1 MWVESAGCPTALPEL
16 GLLFASVVSGLLIG
30 VIYGIA
36 TVGLNLIF
44 GVLRIVNVGHGAFI
58 MLGAY
63 AALLIYAALGLPPLL
78 GALVGLA
85 VGAILGLVIYYLVV
99 RYLLDAPELATLLAT
114 FAIGILLQEAVK
126 AVMGPDSRGFT
137 WTLGFLEVAGFR
149 VSVAKILA
157 AVSSLVLLAL
167 LYLVIY
173 RTRLGLAIRAVVQD
187 REGAMVVGIDVD
199 RIYAA
204 SFALGIMVTVASGAI
219 LAVYLQTGIHP
230 YMGEIYTLK
239 GFVIAVMGGLGSVPG
254 AFIAGILFG
263 LFENVSYLL
272 LNNIEGVQPL
282 VLTRSIAF
290 LLLLIILL
298 LKPTGLFGR

>member
-1 MWVESAGCPTALPEL
+1 MPDT
-16 GLLFASVVSGLLIG
+16 GLLLASIVSGLLIG
-30 VIYGIA
+30 AIYGIA

-63 AALLIYAALGLPPLL
+63 AALLVYTALGMPPILGAIAGLALGAALGL
-78 GALVGLA
+78 A
-85 VGAILGLVIYYLVV
+85 IYYLAI
-99 RYLLDAPELATLLAT
+99 RRLLDAPELATLLAT
-114 FAIGILLQEAVK
+114 FAIGILLQELVK

-137 WTLGFLEVAGFR
+137 WTLGFVEVAGLR
-149 VSVAKILA
+149 LSVAKIVA
-157 AVSSLVLLAL
+157 AAASLVLLAL

-199 RIYAA
+199 RVYAA

-239 GFVIAVMGGLGSVPG
+239 GFVIAVMGGLGSIPG
-254 AFIAGILFG
+254 AFIAGVLFG

-290 LLLLIILL
+290 LLLLVILL
-298 LKPTGLFGR
+298 VKPTGLLGR

>member
-1 MWVESAGCPTALPEL
+1 LPDL
-16 GLLFASVVSGLLIG
+16 GLLVASVVSGLLIG

-63 AALLIYAALGLPPLL
+63 AALLVYTLLGLPPLL
-78 GALVGLA
+78 GVVAGLA
-85 VGAILGLVIYYLVV
+85 LGGLLGLVIYYLVI
-99 RYLLDAPELATLLAT
+99 RHLLDAPELATLLAT
-114 FAIGILLQEAVK
+114 FAIGILLQELVK

-137 WTLGFLEVAGFR
+137 WTLGFVEIAGLR
-149 VSVAKILA
+149 LSVAKIVA
-157 AVSSLVLLAL
+157 AAASLAL
-167 LYLVIY
+167 LAFLYIVIY

-219 LAVYLQTGIHP
+219 LAVYLQSGIHP

-239 GFVIAVMGGLGSVPG
+239 GFVIAVMGGLGSIPG

-290 LLLLIILL
+290 LLLLVILL
-298 LKPTGLFGR
+298 VKPTGLLGR

>member
-1 MWVESAGCPTALPEL
+1 MPDLN
-16 GLLFASVVSGLLIG
+16 LLVASIISGLLIG
-30 VIYGIA
+30 AVYGIA

-63 AALLIYAALGLPPLL
+63 LAFIVYTSLGLPPLL
-78 GALVGLA
+78 GVVAGLA
-85 VGAILGLVIYYLVV
+85 VGAVLGLIIYYLVI
-99 RYLLDAPELATLLAT
+99 RSLHDAPELATLLAT
-114 FAIGILLQEAVK
+114 FAIGILIQELVK
-126 AVMGPDSRGFT
+126 AVMGPDSRGFV
-137 WTLGFLEVAGFR
+137 WNPLAAYEFEIFGYKPSSFQ
-149 VSVAKILA
+149 ILA
-157 AVSSLVLLAL
+157 ALSSLAL
-167 LYLVIY
+167 LAFLYVVIY

-187 REGAMVVGIDVD
+187 REGAMVVGIDVE

-219 LAVYLQTGIHP
+219 LAAYLQTGIHP

-239 GFVIAVMGGLGSVPG
+239 GFVIAVMGGLGSIPG
-254 AFIAGILFG
+254 AFIAGVLFG

-272 LNNIEGVQPL
+272 LAGIEGVQPL

-290 LLLLIILL
+290 LLLLLILL
-298 LKPTGLFGR
+298 VKPTGLMGR